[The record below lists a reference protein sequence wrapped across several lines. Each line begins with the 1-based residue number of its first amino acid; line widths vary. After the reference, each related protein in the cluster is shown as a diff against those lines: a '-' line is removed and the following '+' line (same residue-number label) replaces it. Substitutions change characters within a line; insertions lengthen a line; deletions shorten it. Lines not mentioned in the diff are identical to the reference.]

1 MTTRMVVAGSLS
13 DLMKGGKLMMP
24 LRMAGKGCTCVI
36 GKIGGLGETRRYLEN
51 LGFCAGEPVTV
62 ISEMNGSVIVSIRN
76 SRVALGK
83 EMTENIMI
91 REISN

>member
-1 MTTRMVVAGSLS
+1 
-13 DLMKGGKLMMP
+13 MMP
-24 LRMAGKGCTCVI
+24 LKMAGKGSTGII
-36 GKIGGLGETRRYLEN
+36 GRIGGREETKHFLEN

-62 ISEMNGSVIVSIRN
+62 ITEMNGSVIVSIRN

-91 REISN
+91 REIRK